1 MLVTHKE
8 FDKYVKSNF
17 PDFEYRSGQREVVE
31 DIIKSYN
38 LDKNGVYLLDAPT
51 GTGKSLIGILFASF
65 MSSRSK
71 TGYILTS
78 DISLHEQYTRDFNR
92 YNLSTWG
99 QIKGVDN
106 YNCTLNSEKFSIGE
120 CKNKGLNYQQAE
132 KLNCYGA
139 CGYFQSRKRAIVS
152 PVSLLTYSYALIQR
166 NYVEDKSINGSEF
179 TQRDF
184 VVCDEAHKVVEIV
197 QTHFSPRISNK
208 TYDNVLK
215 LVLGLTDLGF
225 PDVLVPTDQ
234 LKDTIYSIYKE
245 EDKAALLTHLKRIM
259 IILGKM
265 QHYRDNTQKKAKEY
279 FGDNQVT
286 TPWKGV
292 FKLFDYV
299 KDVLCK
305 VEDYIEIIEKSGLH
319 FMIKSQRDE
328 EVTFNCLDEKYLM
341 EKHFLNK
348 FGFKLLMTAT
358 MGSKEEFQNS
368 LGAKK
373 AFYKKMDST
382 FDFTKSPVYFY
393 PKRRMSKKDID
404 ANMTW
409 LVKTVV
415 EIMDAHPNDS
425 GVIHSG
431 SYDLGNKL
439 YQRLS
444 MAKRKRIHLYRG
456 TEEKM
461 DKLSDFINT
470 PGNILIGPSL
480 LEGLDLKDDKSRLQ
494 IFLKV
499 PYPNLGD
506 KYVSEKMKYSKGW
519 YNWKT
524 CTSILQGVGR
534 SVRSEEDWAITY
546 FLDGCL
552 TDLITRSADNFPDE
566 FLKRIVI
573 KED

>member
-1 MLVTHKE
+1 MVITYRE
-8 FDKYVKSNF
+8 FDSFVKKQF
-17 PDFEYRSGQREVVE
+17 PEFEYRAGQRETVE

-38 LDKNGVYLLDAPT
+38 LNKNGVYLLDAPT

-71 TGYILTS
+71 SGYILTS
-78 DISLHEQYTRDFNR
+78 DISLHEQYTRDFKR
-92 YNLSTWG
+92 YDLSTWG

-106 YNCTLNSEKFSIGE
+106 YSCTLNSEKFSIGE
-120 CKNKGLNYQQAE
+120 CKNKGLTYQQSE
-132 KLNCYGA
+132 KLNCYGQ
-139 CGYFQSRKRAIVS
+139 CGYFQSRKAAIQA

-179 TQRDF
+179 EKRDF

-197 QTHFSPRISNK
+197 QSHFSPRLSMK
-208 TYDNVLK
+208 THENVLK
-215 LVLGLTDLGF
+215 LVMGLTDLGF
-225 PDVLVPTDQ
+225 PNVLVPIDQ
-234 LKDTIYSIYKE
+234 LKDTMRDIIRD
-245 EDKAALLTHLKRIM
+245 EDKTTLLVHLKRTM
-259 IILGKM
+259 VILGKALS
-265 QHYRDNTQKKAKEY
+265 YRDEVQKKAKEH
-279 FGDNQVT
+279 FGDQQVT
-286 TPWKGV
+286 IPWKAV
-292 FKLFDYV
+292 FKNFDYV

-305 VEDYIEIIEKSGLH
+305 VEDYIEIVEKSGLH
-319 FMIKSQRDE
+319 FMIKNLRDE
-328 EVTFNCLDEKYLM
+328 EVAFNCLDERYLM
-341 EKHFLNK
+341 EKHFLDK

-358 MGSKEEFQNS
+358 MGSKDEFQNS

-373 AFYKKMDST
+373 AFYRKMDSS
-382 FDFTKSPVYFY
+382 FDFTKSPIYFY

-409 LVKTVV
+409 LVKTVSD
-415 EIMDAHPNDS
+415 IMDKHPNDS

-444 MAKRKRIHLYRG
+444 SAKRKRIQLYKG

-461 DKLSDFINT
+461 DKLAEFVAT
-470 PGNILIGPSL
+470 PGHILIGPSL

-494 IFLKV
+494 VFLKV

-519 YNWKT
+519 YSWKT

-552 TDLITRSADNFPDE
+552 TDLITRSSDNFPDE

>member
-1 MLVTHKE
+1 MIIKYKD
-8 FDKYVKSNF
+8 FDNFVKKNF
-17 PDFEYRSGQREVVE
+17 PNFEYRQGQREIVE

-51 GTGKSLIGILFASF
+51 GTGKSLIGILFAAF

-71 TGYILTS
+71 IGYILTS
-78 DISLHEQYTRDFNR
+78 DISLHEQYTRDFKQ
-92 YNLSTWG
+92 YNLDSWG

-106 YNCTLNSEKFSIGE
+106 YKCTLNNEKFSIGE
-120 CKNKGLNYQQAE
+120 CKNKGLDYQQAQ
-132 KLNCYGA
+132 KLNCYGS
-139 CGYFQSRKRAIVS
+139 CGYFQSRNLAIGA

-166 NYVEDKSINGSEF
+166 NYVEDKSINGSQF
-179 TQRDF
+179 TKRDF
-184 VVCDEAHKVVEIV
+184 VICDEAHKIVEIV
-197 QTHFSPRISNK
+197 QSHFSPRISNK
-208 TYDNVLK
+208 TYDSVLK
-215 LVLGLTDLGF
+215 LVLSLTDLGF
-225 PDVLVPTDQ
+225 PNIVVPTDR
-234 LKDTIYSIYKE
+234 LKEAIDNIYKQE
-245 EDKAALLTHLKRIM
+245 SKDVLLKNLKSIM
-259 IILGKM
+259 IVLGKM
-265 QHYRDNTQKKAKEY
+265 QYYRENTQKKAKEY

-286 TPWKGV
+286 GPWKSV

-305 VEDYIEIIEKSGLH
+305 IEDYVEIIEKSGLH

-368 LGAKK
+368 LGVKK
-373 AFYKKMDST
+373 AFYNKVDSS
-382 FDFTKSPVYFY
+382 FDYSKSPIFFY

-404 ANMTW
+404 ANMDW
-409 LVKTVV
+409 LVKTVSD
-415 EIMDAHPNDS
+415 IMDAHPDDS

-431 SYDLGNKL
+431 SYELGNKL

-444 MAKRKRIHLYRG
+444 SNKRKRIQLYKG
-456 TEEKM
+456 VDEKM
-461 DKLSDFINT
+461 DKLSTFINT
-470 PGNILIGPSL
+470 PGHILIGPSL

-506 KYVSEKMKYSKGW
+506 RYILEKMNYSKGW

-524 CTSILQGVGR
+524 CTSILQGIGR
-534 SVRSEEDWAITY
+534 SIRSKEDWAITY

-552 TDLITRSADNFPDE
+552 TDLITRSSENFPDE
-566 FLKRIVI
+566 FLSRIVI

>member
-1 MLVTHKE
+1 MVITYKE
-8 FDKYVKSNF
+8 FDSFVKEKFPEFKYRK
-17 PDFEYRSGQREVVE
+17 GQREVVE

-38 LDKNGVYLLDAPT
+38 LNKNGVYLLDAPT
-51 GTGKSLIGILFASF
+51 GTGKSLIGILFAAF

-78 DISLHEQYTRDFNR
+78 DISLHEQYTKDFAK
-92 YNLSTWG
+92 YNLSNWG

-120 CKNKGLNYQQAE
+120 CKSKGLNYQQSE
-132 KLNCYGA
+132 KLNCYAG
-139 CGYFQSRKRAIVS
+139 CGYFQARKTAIKS

-166 NYVEDKSINGSEF
+166 NYVEDKSVNGSEF
-179 TQRDF
+179 EQRDF
-184 VVCDEAHKVVEIV
+184 VICDEAHKVVEIV
-197 QTHFSPRISNK
+197 QSHFSPRLSMK
-208 TYDNVLK
+208 THDNVLK

-225 PDVLVPTDQ
+225 PKILVPTDQ
-234 LKDTIYSIYKE
+234 LKDTLQHIIKE
-245 EDKAALLTHLKRIM
+245 EGKSSLLSHLSHIM
-259 IILGKM
+259 IILGKALS
-265 QHYRDNTQKKAKEY
+265 YREEVQKKAKEY
-279 FGDNQVT
+279 FGDEQIT

-299 KDVLCK
+299 KDVHCK
-305 VEDYIEIIEKSGLH
+305 VEDYIEIVKKSGLH
-319 FMIKSQRDE
+319 YMIKSLRDE
-328 EVTFNCLDEKYLM
+328 EVSFNCLDERYLM
-341 EKHFLNK
+341 EKHFLDK

-382 FDFTKSPVYFY
+382 FDYTKSPIYFY

-409 LVKTVV
+409 LVKTVSD
-415 EIMDAHPNDS
+415 IMDVHPDDS

-431 SYDLGNKL
+431 SYELGNKL

-444 MAKRKRIHLYRG
+444 AAKRKRIQLYKG

-461 DKLSDFINT
+461 DKLAEFVST

-519 YNWKT
+519 YSWKT

-534 SVRSEEDWAITY
+534 SVRSDEDWAITY

-552 TDLITRSADNFPDE
+552 TDLITRSGDNFPDD
-566 FLKRIVI
+566 FLQRIVI
-573 KED
+573 KEE